1 MTRLTKKGVTPV
13 DAIQT
18 STDIANMY
26 HVYSKLSKL
35 EDIEEDL
42 GVDLIK
48 LLTSGT
54 IFTIDKVYGIF
65 YHIDIE
71 NGGVYTSEYDADDE
85 FYPFSDYGKTWAFTR
100 KELEKS

>member
-1 MTRLTKKGVTPV
+1 MKRLTKTGVTPV

-26 HVYSKLSKL
+26 HVYNKLSKL
-35 EDIEEDL
+35 EDIEEGF

-48 LLTSGT
+48 LLTAGK
-54 IFTIDKVYGIF
+54 IFTIDKVYGIS
-65 YHIDIE
+65 YHIDIK

-85 FYPFSDYGKTWAFTR
+85 FYPFSDYGKTWALDKQT
-100 KELEKS
+100 LEK